1 MGNHAPLSRED
12 ESKPSRPG
20 PDRERRR
27 YRDALVPIEIETRPN
42 SLVGV
47 LRYKVRPPPTSRC
60 VWITPI
66 MRTQYRYVLL
76 YALSAC
82 MHTPY
87 DAPSLAVPGVP
98 RPPYPLSLHVAHQ
111 NILFLSHRPPLPT
124 DQQKLAP
131 DPLDIISVTSSSDSP
146 LPPPRHSARNSKTQ
160 TTQVMAHVLVP
171 SLPPKSDY
179 GPFGATALHAR
190 SPGVK

>member
-1 MGNHAPLSRED
+1 MR
-12 ESKPSRPG
+12 
-20 PDRERRR
+20 
-27 YRDALVPIEIETRPN
+27 LVPIEIETRSSSP
-42 SLVGV
+42 VGV
-47 LRYKVRPPPTSRC
+47 LRYKVRSPPTSRC

-87 DAPSLAVPGVP
+87 DRATAVPGVP
-98 RPPYPLSLHVAHQ
+98 RPPYPLSLHVAYQ
-111 NILFLSHRPPLPT
+111 NILFLSHRPPLST

-179 GPFGATALHAR
+179 VRLSNGPAHAIAGR
-190 SPGVK
+190 QVRDKRAQETNQARMN